1 MFVAI
6 ELALLMFLFYVV
18 LEVIGISFV
27 SVIEGFFGAR
37 NPTAIPAAVIGISLT
52 QWVLFY
58 SLWIGARGLAGF
70 SWPLTA
76 CVLIVGLISSKKQ
89 KKELVKRVLCSFRE
103 NSLTLVLTSSIFVW
117 SWRHLLVN
125 NGLTIGSEN
134 NDVIIYAQF
143 ARFLE
148 SNNFSD
154 PGRMPAIH
162 SGMWAESPIP
172 GPMILIAF
180 LKNLTSLN
188 IEQTLLPVLGCAV
201 MVIAVCIRQL
211 ITLFNISGV
220 IGSVISA
227 FAATTP
233 IMVYLSGCYFLP
245 QILTVASITAFAL
258 ICIRISNLEIKDL
271 RAKAVDLFLLSMV
284 ASMVLA
290 TYPQYIVILPI
301 FAVFITFRF
310 TRLRSSILTSMYLC
324 IAVAFAHAFYAPLAA
339 RAIKRL
345 IQLSNDANSGW
356 PMHVVS
362 PSQLFGFEWEPNVD
376 TSSLDW
382 HLSTMILGVFL
393 LSYVANKSKDLFPL
407 FRIVLFALISYGFI
421 VQRTGESYQQF
432 KWISTLSPL
441 FVASVL
447 VIVMIQV
454 RTVVSQRIL
463 GLVIPILFLSLLTTR
478 NFISF
483 EEWIKA
489 PNKNR
494 IPSQDMIELG
504 SNPKILMTPEL
515 NVKTGPFSESMWPA
529 LFIENSK
536 VNVLDASYYPPVPP
550 LYAPTIVKKG
560 FDLDRGVRASKLNDS
575 YLLVDFPATEN
586 SKVAIGLNAKV
597 YVPSQITIT
606 RDAQFDLRVVVENT
620 GTSSWLGSGD
630 FLGAVNIGVRVLQP
644 ESGKVDY
651 ELPRVYMGLFPNYVS
666 PGARRLVVVPL
677 SFDSTGIYVI
687 QIEPIS
693 EGLVWFSDVDQK
705 SASIIEIKVID

>member
-1 MFVAI
+1 MMVAI
-6 ELALLMFLFYVV
+6 ELALLMILFYLV

-27 SVIEGFFGAR
+27 SVVEASFGVR
-37 NPTAIPAAVIGISLT
+37 NPTAIPAALIGISLT
-52 QWVLFY
+52 LWILFY
-58 SLWIGARGLAGF
+58 SLWIGSRGIAGF

-76 CVLIVGLISSKKQ
+76 FVLIAGLIFSRKQ
-89 KKELVKRVLCSFRE
+89 KKGLVRRVLCSFKE
-103 NSLTLVLTSSIFVW
+103 NSLTIVLTSSIFVW
-117 SWRHLLVN
+117 SWRHLLIN

-162 SGMWAESPIP
+162 SGLWAESPIP

-188 IEQTLLPVLGCAV
+188 IEQTLLPVLGCSVIV
-201 MVIAVCIRQL
+201 MAVCIRQL
-211 ITLFNISGV
+211 ITFFNISGIV
-220 IGSVISA
+220 GSAISA

-233 IMVYLSGCYFLP
+233 LMIYLSGCYFLP
-245 QILTVASITAFAL
+245 QILTVSSITAFAM
-258 ICIRISNLEIKDL
+258 ICIRISDLETKDL
-271 RAKAVDLFLLSMV
+271 KAKAVDLFLLSMV

-290 TYPQYIVILPI
+290 TYPQYVVILPI

-310 TRLRSSILTSMYLC
+310 TRLRSSILTSLYFC
-324 IAVAFAHAFYAPLAA
+324 IAVAFAHALYAPLAA

-345 IQLSNDANSGW
+345 IQLSKDANSGW

-362 PSQLFGFEWEPNVD
+362 PSQLFGFEWEPNVN

-393 LSYVANKSKDLFPL
+393 FSYVANKSKGHFPL
-407 FRIVLFALISYGFI
+407 FRIVLFALFSYGLI
-421 VQRTGESYQQF
+421 VLRTGESYQQF

-447 VIVMIQV
+447 VAVMIQV
-454 RTVVSQRIL
+454 RTVVSQKVL
-463 GLVIPILFLSLLTTR
+463 GLVIPVLILSLLTAR

-483 EEWIKA
+483 EGWIKA

-515 NVKTGPFSESMWPA
+515 NIKTGPFSESMWPA
-529 LFIENSK
+529 LFIEDSK
-536 VNVLDASYYPPVPP
+536 VNVLDTSYYPLVPP

-560 FDLDRGVRASKLNDS
+560 FDLDRGVRASKLNNS
-575 YLLVDFPATEN
+575 YLLVNFPATEN
-586 SKVAIGLNAKV
+586 SMVAIGLNARV
-597 YVPSQITIT
+597 YAPSQITIT
-606 RDAQFDLRVVVENT
+606 RGAQFELRVVVENT

-630 FLGAVNIGVRVLQP
+630 FLGAVNIGLKVLQP
-644 ESGKVDY
+644 ESREVDY
-651 ELPRVYMGLFPNYVS
+651 ELPRAFLGLFPNYVP

-677 SFDSTGIYVI
+677 SFDSTGTYVI

-693 EGLVWFSDVDQK
+693 EGLVWFSDVNQE